1 MQTMVQVGADK
12 IWAEDSGGDGPALV
26 LLHEH
31 VADSRMW
38 DPLWPQLTAAY
49 RSVRYDVR
57 GFGRS
62 PAATENYSMLVDLL
76 AVLDH
81 FGIEQAYFAGC
92 SGGGGTIIDLAL
104 AEPARV
110 RSLALL
116 CPGISGYDWPAEPE
130 LDAEFDARVAGGD
143 EDSLVDLCVRI
154 WGAAGPDPF
163 VAELARSAVRAFAG
177 QERFQ
182 QDDAPAFGRLEEISA
197 PSVIM
202 VGDLDR
208 AAIIASNEEAAA
220 RIPGCEL
227 VRMPGVDHYP
237 TVRAPGLVL
246 DTIRKYCPA

>member
-1 MQTMVQVGADK
+1 MQTMVQVGADR

-38 DPLWPQLTAAY
+38 DPFWAQLTDAY
-49 RSVRYDVR
+49 RVVRYDVR

-62 PAATENYSMLVDLL
+62 PAATELYSMQTDLL
-76 AVLDH
+76 AVLDQ

-92 SGGGGTIIDLAL
+92 SGGGGAVIDFAL
-104 AEPARV
+104 AEPGRV
-110 RSLALL
+110 RSLVLL

-130 LDAEFDARVAGGD
+130 LDAEFEALVTAGD
-143 EDSLVDLCVRI
+143 EDGMADFCVRI

-163 VAELARSAVRAFAG
+163 VTELARSASRAFAN
-177 QERFQ
+177 QERFLQ
-182 QDDAPAFGRLEEISA
+182 EDAPAFGRLAEIGA

-208 AAIIASNEEAAA
+208 AELIESNEQAAA
-220 RIPGCEL
+220 LIPGCTL
-227 VRMPGVDHYP
+227 IRMAGVDHYP
-237 TVRAPGLVL
+237 TVRAPDLVL
-246 DTIRKYCPA
+246 DAIRKYCPR